1 MNELRP
7 LLPSDCT
14 KQACHQFST
23 HCCTISPV
31 LRRMGTL
38 SLRFRGANVKQSS
51 KEMWSRSVPAV
62 LSPCM
67 GLMRTTV
74 ELHVFPSERTM
85 DSLCGQKTP
94 MFCFK
99 EQRRAEFLHTDRD
112 PWAEMGRLGLHAH
125 FNSENRW
132 GPWGKKK
139 KGFQQQQGAFSMQ
152 FLSTQPFQV
161 GLIQEHTL
169 ISKGDCYLQ

>member
-51 KEMWSRSVPAV
+51 KEMWSRSIPAV

-67 GLMRTTV
+67 GLMKTTV

-85 DSLCGQKTP
+85 GSLCGQKTP

-99 EQRRAEFLHTDRD
+99 EQRCAEFLHTARD
-112 PWAEMGRLGLHAH
+112 PRAEMGRLGLRAH

-139 KGFQQQQGAFSMQ
+139 QAS
-152 FLSTQPFQV
+152 SN
-161 GLIQEHTL
+161 
-169 ISKGDCYLQ
+169 SKELFPCNFCQHNHFR